1 MNPEARNPEAQAGAD
16 IPGDETLN
24 DDQLEQV
31 NGGLDKIGVG
41 HPNL

>member
-1 MNPEARNPEAQAGAD
+1 MNPESLAGD
-16 IPGDETLN
+16 DTDRDETLN